1 MKEFNLNPQTT
12 QNNELLSP
20 SDLAKLA
27 EFNRL
32 KVEVDAIHKKVT
44 DSMLKAMK
52 EGGLKKVETP
62 YFTATY
68 IAAGERRTVDSNKLK
83 SDGLYDAYTKV
94 SPVKESVRINWKEAN
109 K

>member
-1 MKEFNLNPQTT
+1 MEFNWAPQTN

-20 SDLAKLA
+20 TELAKLA

-44 DSMLKAMK
+44 DSVLNTMK
-52 EGGLKKVETP
+52 EGGLKKVDTP

-68 IAAGERRTVDSNKLK
+68 VAPSERKTVDSNKLK
-83 SDGLYDAYTKV
+83 KDGLYDAYTKTTQ
-94 SPVKESVRINWKEAN
+94 VKESVRISWKELTE
-109 K
+109 